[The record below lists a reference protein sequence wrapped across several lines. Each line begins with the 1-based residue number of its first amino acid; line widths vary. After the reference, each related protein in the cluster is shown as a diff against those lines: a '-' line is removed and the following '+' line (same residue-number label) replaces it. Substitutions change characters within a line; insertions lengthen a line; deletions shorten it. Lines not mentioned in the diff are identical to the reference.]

1 MLEAEV
7 VVAGNICLDVTPVFP
22 RRNARARAAETEGTP
37 GTAAAPGAPVPAA
50 LALSTLAP
58 AASFDSVIRPG
69 SLVRLEGVDIHTG
82 GAVANVGLALG
93 IFGARASLR
102 AKVGDDQFGSL
113 VRDILSK
120 TGADGDI
127 VVASGEATSY
137 TVVLAPPGLDRSFLH
152 APGANDSFRF
162 RDIDMDRVRSARLF
176 HFGYP
181 TLMAGMYRDGGAE
194 LVETFRAVHET
205 GTLTS
210 LDLASVDPSSP
221 AALEDWPAILQETL
235 PYVDFFVP
243 SVEELAFMI
252 DKPIFERLGSGSLA
266 SLSIEGDVI
275 PLAKRALSLGS
286 KVVMIKLGERGLY
299 VASAQGFEGWGERS
313 AFIPAFVPARV
324 LSATGAG
331 DSAIAAFLASFLR
344 GYSLE
349 RAATLAAAAG
359 AACVEAFDALSGLR
373 GLDELESKINSGWT
387 RRPI

>member
-1 MLEAEV
+1 
-7 VVAGNICLDVTPVFP
+7 
-22 RRNARARAAETEGTP
+22 
-37 GTAAAPGAPVPAA
+37 
-50 LALSTLAP
+50 
-58 AASFDSVIRPG
+58 
-69 SLVRLEGVDIHTG
+69 
-82 GAVANVGLALG
+82 
-93 IFGARASLR
+93 
-102 AKVGDDQFGSL
+102 
-113 VRDILSK
+113 
-120 TGADGDI
+120 
-127 VVASGEATSY
+127 
-137 TVVLAPPGLDRSFLH
+137 
-152 APGANDSFRF
+152 
-162 RDIDMDRVRSARLF
+162 
-176 HFGYP
+176 
-181 TLMAGMYRDGGAE
+181 MAGMYRDGGAE

-313 AFIPAFVPARV
+313 AFIPLSFLRAFCPRP
-324 LSATGAG
+324 GR